1 MPDLLPVS
9 FVVGWTTVEASHVT
23 QTKKNWSVSAL
34 FYLILTV
41 NTLFGFL
48 AFFFNLEKN
57 EWCLGLFVFLVKLT
71 TKCFLDWNLRD
82 SGFFYRMPQC
92 HTQTQPK
99 YRFTCFLLS
108 LEASCCIGTESTDCF
123 YWDFFWSWWYSS
135 TCWNETV
142 ALDIG
147 TIMILKLEALW
158 LIIPHYPQIVIWRI
172 CNCSCFVLIFF
183 SLSHFLWW
191 NGT

>member
-1 MPDLLPVS
+1 M
-9 FVVGWTTVEASHVT
+9 T
-23 QTKKNWSVSAL
+23 
-34 FYLILTV
+34 
-41 NTLFGFL
+41 
-48 AFFFNLEKN
+48 
-57 EWCLGLFVFLVKLT
+57 
-71 TKCFLDWNLRD
+71 RD
-82 SGFFYRMPQC
+82 FFYRMPQC

-147 TIMILKLEALW
+147 TIMILKLEAL
-158 LIIPHYPQIVIWRI
+158 LIDNTALPP
-172 CNCSCFVLIFF
+172 NCYLTNLQLLMFCLDIFF
-183 SLSHFLWW
+183 SLSLLMMKRYLGNHWTKKIWSAKSVVRMFTIFMQQRSSFSLSYKPSFWLQ
-191 NGT
+191 NRAIFSDKKQQQTIV